1 MMRRTSHFRHFAAAD
16 SPPDALPAS
25 FTVVDVPGLYL
36 CVHEASDWHLER
48 SGEDWVFL
56 TGTVFHLEE
65 TLDMSGLASRL
76 IGAASPLD
84 EIDHWVGAFAALH
97 HKDGRLHA
105 YRDAAAGSKVYF
117 RTLPDGTR
125 WLGSEPQLSKH
136 WAPLEPH
143 SDEGLRTLHASH
155 WWRKRETFI
164 AHVTPFEGVTQVIAN
179 HRFDWERRM
188 AERIFPRA
196 DRQEMTPEAAID
208 YLLPRLRHVF
218 RQATA
223 THRVHLALT
232 AGWDSRLALA
242 ASSQVRSDLHV
253 YTFHRKTMK
262 VDSPDLTI
270 PARIARGEGFQHDI
284 IETRPD
290 IDPDTVA
297 AIRESFTF
305 TNPYRFN
312 HLLTLFPGYDPRGL
326 VLVGTVSE
334 VGKNYLERVPFRNAR
349 EAVRAVH
356 LVEHPWIVAHYDR
369 WLEESAP
376 VIRRH
381 GYSALDFMHWEQ
393 DVTNFA
399 GKGMQNGG
407 FASKHISPFNC
418 TKVLE
423 VLLSVNPKLRD
434 HHHPRFY
441 GQFIDRAWPELMRYP
456 VNPFRKED
464 AIRLAKRLRVYDTY
478 KMLDNRIRPRPF
490 KG

>member
-1 MMRRTSHFRHFAAAD
+1 MRVRTPHFRHFAAAD
-16 SPPDALPAS
+16 RPPESLPAH
-25 FTVVDVPGLYL
+25 FTVVDVPGLHL
-36 CVHEASDWHLER
+36 FVHEASDWHLEW
-48 SGEDWVFL
+48 SGGDWVFL

-65 TLDMSGLASRL
+65 TLDLPGLAARL

-84 EIDHWVGAFAALH
+84 EIDHWVGAFAVLH
-97 HKDGRLHA
+97 HKEGRLHA
-105 YRDAAAGSKVYF
+105 YHDAAAGSKVYF
-117 RTLPDGTR
+117 RTFPDGTR

-136 WAPLEPH
+136 WAALEPH
-143 SDEGLRTLHASH
+143 ADEGLRTLHASE
-155 WWRKRETFI
+155 WWLKRETFI
-164 AHVTPFEGVTQVIAN
+164 AHATPFDGVTQVIAN
-179 HRFDWERRM
+179 HRFDWDRRM
-188 AERIFPRA
+188 AERVFPRT

-208 YLLPRLRHVF
+208 FLLPRLRNVF

-242 ASSQVRSDLHV
+242 ASSEVRSGLRV
-253 YTFHRKTMK
+253 YTFHRTTMK
-262 VDSPDLTI
+262 ADSPDLTI
-270 PARIARGEGFQHDI
+270 PARIAAGEGFPYGI

-290 IDPDTVA
+290 IDPETEAV
-297 AIRESFTF
+297 IRDSFTF

-312 HLLTLFPGYDPRGL
+312 HLLTLFPEYDPQDL

-356 LVEHPWIVAHYDR
+356 LVEHPWIVAHYDQ

-376 VIRRH
+376 VIRQH
-381 GYSALDFMHWEQ
+381 GYRALDFMHWEQ

-399 GKGMQNGG
+399 GKGLQNGG

-423 VLLSVNPKLRD
+423 VVLSVHPKLRD

-441 GQFIDRAWPELMRYP
+441 GEFIERAWPELMRYP

-464 AIRLAKRLRVYDTY
+464 AIRLAKRLRIYDAY
-478 KMLDNRIRPRPF
+478 KMLDNRLRPRPF